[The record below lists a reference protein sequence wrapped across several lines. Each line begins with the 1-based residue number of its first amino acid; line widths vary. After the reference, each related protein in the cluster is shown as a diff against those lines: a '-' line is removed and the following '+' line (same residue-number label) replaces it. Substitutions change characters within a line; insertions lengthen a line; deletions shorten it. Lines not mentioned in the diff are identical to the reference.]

1 MSQQPARHPDQKVLA
16 EFGLGRLDPSE
27 SSWIEEHLAKCP
39 TCCDTLLN
47 LKDDTFTGLV
57 RSLPEPADESIPDV
71 QPDSKGD
78 VTDIDDPL
86 AKSSKPEA
94 TDGAIPNAESSH
106 AVTMLVQSGDPIEP
120 SELPDELRDHP
131 RYRIVEQI
139 GSGGMGDV
147 YRAEHRLMNRSV
159 ALKLINSQLVKH
171 PQAVERFRR
180 EVQAA
185 AQLTHPNIVTA
196 FDAEQAGEMHFLA
209 MEFVEGTDLATV
221 VKHRGALP
229 VDEACD
235 CIRQAAEGL
244 QHAHE
249 KGMVHRDIK
258 PHNLM
263 LSPDGQVRILDF
275 GLAGFATES
284 AILEAD
290 STGADERGTTPLHL
304 TTFGSVMGT
313 PDYIAPEQAR
323 DAHSADIRADIYS
336 LGCTLCFL
344 LKGEAPFEADSV
356 VDKLKAHADQEPPAL
371 NELRNDVPNELADI
385 VSRMMA
391 KDPADR
397 FQTPSAVAT
406 ALAAFSERL
415 ARPAAPP
422 VNRSGKRS
430 LVTAVWAGLIAFL
443 TVVIIVVTTQGNF
456 EVRSEI
462 DGVQVTVSKDGDTFR
477 VLDTNSGTTVFW
489 LPANEFQIK
498 ARGDVDVTVSPTK
511 VNVTWMG
518 KQVIHIR
525 PASVPAPKSPKGRLP
540 KPKPSW
546 QPEYGT
552 GPITAGVN
560 LINDP
565 SLEGTAS
572 GEAYPKTW
580 GNGNLIPKDAWRF
593 EVIHG
598 GRTGKRGW
606 MIEGDGDAATV
617 PTNRPPVDRA
627 FRYAARG
634 WVKVESGMA
643 RLGLLYFDK
652 NRRYLKTSHSTATI
666 PRGEWHQLS
675 MLDDFANHPEAAY
688 VSLALVIVGKGK
700 AVFDDLELLAFD
712 AKNLPENFEL
722 EYGDMATKTAALF
735 DRWVGRWE
743 STSVYKPTAAMPDG
757 QTIKGQV
764 VVRKILD
771 DRFLMWQFIDEAG
784 ATDYIAILCYD
795 EFAGGYHIWL
805 FGSGGEAYERIGQWD
820 AASQTLALELKP
832 PGPRVTG
839 TSTDRFVNNDRI
851 ESTILVQANGQVT
864 RDIRAT
870 WIRKSAEVPKEFTF
884 SSGTAARSD
893 ELAVLN
899 RMVGDWDSI
908 TIQKPAE
915 WTPEGGRSTAKIK
928 REWILNGRFVLD
940 RPAHSNGQ
948 EGLTLFGFDP
958 KQKAYRVWQ
967 FNSEGAFPLNPSKGG
982 WSESQQTL
990 SYVTELDGGKILNA
1004 SVHFP
1009 SQNREDW
1016 KIKVT
1021 AAGKVYLDMDVSATR
1036 QTAADSNAPKPDAS
1050 QPKPTDCDPCR
1061 NCPDRG
1067 HFILAPR

>member
-1 MSQQPARHPDQKVLA
+1 
-16 EFGLGRLDPSE
+16 
-27 SSWIEEHLAKCP
+27 
-39 TCCDTLLN
+39 
-47 LKDDTFTGLV
+47 
-57 RSLPEPADESIPDV
+57 
-71 QPDSKGD
+71 
-78 VTDIDDPL
+78 
-86 AKSSKPEA
+86 
-94 TDGAIPNAESSH
+94 
-106 AVTMLVQSGDPIEP
+106 
-120 SELPDELRDHP
+120 
-131 RYRIVEQI
+131 
-139 GSGGMGDV
+139 
-147 YRAEHRLMNRSV
+147 
-159 ALKLINSQLVKH
+159 
-171 PQAVERFRR
+171 
-180 EVQAA
+180 
-185 AQLTHPNIVTA
+185 IVTA
-196 FDAEQAGEMHFLA
+196 FDAEQAGDVHFLA
-209 MEFVEGTDLATV
+209 MEFVDGIDLAES
-221 VKHRGALP
+221 VKQRGPLP
-229 VDEACD
+229 VEEACD
-235 CIRQAAEGL
+235 YIRQVADGL

-263 LSPDGQVRILDF
+263 LTSRELRVESPERQSGRAAGSGPSTLDNRLAVKILDF

-284 AILEAD
+284 ALLD
-290 STGADERGTTPLHL
+290 SETSAGESSPGTTPQHL
-304 TTFGSVMGT
+304 TRIGSVMGT

-344 LKGEAPFEADSV
+344 LKGKAPFEADSV
-356 VDKLKAHADQEPPAL
+356 VDKLKAHVEQEPPAL
-371 NELRNDVPNELADI
+371 NELRDDVPAELADI

-397 FQTPSAVAT
+397 FQTPAEVSA
-406 ALAAFSERL
+406 ALTAFSEKHTQ
-415 ARPAAPP
+415 PAHAP
-422 VNRSGKRS
+422 VKRSRNRSI
-430 LVTAVWAGLIAFL
+430 LIAVVAGLVLLLAG
-443 TVVIIVVTTQGNF
+443 VIIVVTTQGNF

-462 DGVQVTVSKDGDTFR
+462 DGVQVTVSKDGKTFR
-477 VLDTNSGTTVFW
+477 VLDANSGTTVFW
-489 LPANEFQIK
+489 LPANEFQVK
-498 ARGDVDVTVSPTK
+498 ARGDVDVTVSPTN

-525 PASVPAPKSPKGRLP
+525 PAPKPAPKPLAPKPALKPPTERLP
-540 KPKPSW
+540 NPKPSW
-546 QPEYGT
+546 QPEYGS
-552 GPITAGVN
+552 GPIKAGVN

-593 EVIHG
+593 KVVEG
-598 GRTGKRGW
+598 GRTGKRAW

-617 PTNRPPVDRA
+617 PTNRLPVDRA

-688 VSLALVIVGKGK
+688 VSLALVMVGKGK

-712 AKNLPENFEL
+712 AKNLPENFEA
-722 EYGDMATKTAALF
+722 EYGGMATKTAALF

-851 ESTILVQANGQVT
+851 ESTILVQAHGQIT

-870 WIRKSAEVPKEFTF
+870 WIRKSAEVPKDFTF
-884 SSGTAARSD
+884 SSGTAAGSD

-908 TIQKPAE
+908 AIQKPAE
-915 WTPEGGRSTAKIK
+915 WTPEGDRSTAKIQ
-928 REWILNGRFVLD
+928 REWILNGRFVMD

-967 FNSEGAFPLNPSKGG
+967 FNSEGAFPLSLSKGS
-982 WSESQQTL
+982 WNESQKTL
-990 SYVTELDGGKILNA
+990 SYVAELDGGKILNA
-1004 SVHFP
+1004 SVHFAG
-1009 SQNREDW
+1009 QNREDW

-1021 AAGKVYLDMDVSATR
+1021 AAGKVYLDMDISATR
-1036 QTAADSNAPKPDAS
+1036 RQA
-1050 QPKPTDCDPCR
+1050 Q
-1061 NCPDRG
+1061 
-1067 HFILAPR
+1067 